1 MVIDFSSIG
10 TIKEA
15 PTLILRNGNGTP
27 IQPLGYAFN
36 LQADIRYNEIST
48 ITFDLPAY
56 VDGIK
61 TPHYDDVIGMRII
74 DMSGWGQFILMN
86 PVISN
91 DGVREIKS
99 CKAYSLEYELTYKTT
114 YFEEH
119 IYKFYDPVAPNNT
132 VLGMLLADLPLWTV
146 GNVDDELLTKYC
158 SISEES
164 ANVYNFIKNTAQK
177 VFNCIF
183 DFDTYHRTVHVRS
196 VNSQLNTAPVY
207 LSLDNLAKE
216 IEVEEDTESI
226 VTVLSVYGGEDVDIR
241 MVNPLGS
248 NKIYNLDYFMNEAHF
263 SQEIVDKWSEW
274 QANYESNQRF
284 FYDTSIE
291 RALKS
296 AAILTEEAKLTDIEG
311 GELSALKNERAV
323 YIEFLA
329 QLTDETSNDYKTYQG
344 KLDDVNTKIRI
355 KTQEVEN
362 QKTVISSLKQ
372 EFDALTDALEDIRDD
387 VSFEN
392 FFSPSQMLELQN
404 YFKEDSI
411 EESSFVLSSVD
422 SYEDSDIS
430 NEVSDIAFYFTNGK
444 VDEINRGSLYALSG
458 GGVVCVR
465 HDNEII
471 RADVIKANVEYNES
485 ASTGVLSIFLS
496 EGDITS
502 GHGTD
507 HERTIHFP
515 SGSLSLSGY
524 IKNFQCNAVESEG
537 DAYATGS
544 ALSFNVSSGQMYFT
558 RNTTEY
564 EQYAVEWDLYDY
576 GQEIL
581 KSLAYPSYT
590 FKISSGNFFALDEFK
605 AFSTSIKLGERIYLN
620 IKDDVLEPICVG
632 VSIDFEDLASLSLL
646 FGDKYSAS
654 DHAFKLV
661 DLLEQSV
668 SMGRTLDSNKLSY
681 ASFIDSG
688 ASNKVKDF
696 MEAALDVA
704 KNNVMSSS
712 GQGIAWDETGL
723 HLRKYIDA
731 DNPNDGYENEQIWMM
746 NNTIAFTDDGWQTVK
761 LAIGKIIDNNIAR
774 YIVSSDTTRDN
785 SKTYYYLDDDG
796 SYKEY
801 TGDWGTRPT
810 LYEKTNT
817 AYGIAA
823 PYIVGTMIAGQNLV
837 IANRNGDFRVDE
849 SGVHVNA
856 LKMYITHSSGDEY
869 VTFEDE
875 LNRLDEHTA
884 EITNDFANAIETLSK
899 RVDGTITTYYQESA
913 PVTDNEG
920 DLWFDTSNGKLYM
933 RTIVAYRRVWALS
946 ESYDETQKYYTY
958 SEETHKYTRDISVT
972 EENWDEK
979 KYNLWI
985 PYRMFWNPIE
995 DAGVE
1000 EAISAAQNAQATA
1013 DGKISTYYQSTDPS
1027 KQSNGDWLWDETE
1040 RENNIGDLWYDTSDE
1055 NKKLKRWNGTAWIN
1069 IEDGDIDDLKTKTE
1083 KINKTLSEVID
1094 EEGGYLKAGQLSGV
1108 IETMRTKMT
1117 NTKGN
1122 ILFDDTGL
1130 WLLNEPS
1137 KGESS
1142 KAVWINENG
1151 ILFGSLQPGM
1161 PKTDKPE
1168 LKEEVGWSWKTAISH
1183 DGVTAEALASKKLSS
1198 VEIYGGQINI
1208 GDGNFT
1214 VDRDGN
1220 LRARSGRFSGTLESP
1235 SLRGNFTYD
1244 GGSDSSD
1251 DKNGWIEGCG
1261 IKVGANS
1268 EVANGYNFYVDKDGN
1283 VTLSGSI
1290 KWNAGSSPVQTI
1302 YSPSDDTSPGSDWHS
1317 TYTENDLFVRY
1328 SYDGGTSWTDPVRF
1342 QGKDGTSAPQVKAQ
1356 YSETENGP
1364 WHDEYNSN
1372 YYFARYSYDDGKS
1385 WTTAIR
1391 IQGEKGEPGDEAALD
1406 FLRINETLKDLFRK
1420 TSDGD
1425 KFSLRDAEP
1434 TDISSMYIYS
1444 PKISGGEI
1452 YGTAIY
1458 AGQGNNKYTQMTESG
1473 LNVYAGFAQPK
1484 IGLGIKTEGYD
1495 YPYLSLGVGSG
1506 TSGSQ
1511 DAGLIMK
1518 FSNGLWLGTSNVL
1531 SSPGSTP
1538 PTGDSNTTGIFIDFE
1553 QDLIYQYLS
1562 GNKSVIGSGSG
1573 DSPSGGG
1580 GTVIAVFG

>member
-183 DFDTYHRTVHVRS
+183 DFDTYHRIVHVRS

-248 NKIYNLDYFMNEAHF
+248 NKIYNLDYFMNETHF

-311 GELSALKNERAV
+311 DELSALKNERAV

-471 RADVIKANVEYNES
+471 RADVIKANVEYNKS

-507 HERTIHFP
+507 HERTTHFP

-723 HLRKYIDA
+723 HLRKYIDV

-761 LAIGKIIDNNIAR
+761 LAIGKIVDNNIER
-774 YIVSSDTTRDN
+774 YITSSDVVRDN
-785 SKTYYYLDDDG
+785 TKTYYYLEEDG
-796 SYKEY
+796 TYAEY

-899 RVDGTITTYYQESA
+899 RVDGTITTYYQASA
-913 PVTDNEG
+913 PITDNEG

-933 RTIVAYRRVWALS
+933 HTIVAYRRVWALS

-979 KYNLWI
+979 KYNLWV

-1000 EAISAAQNAQATA
+1000 KAISAAQNAQTTA
-1013 DGKISTYYQSTDPS
+1013 DGKIHTYYQSTDPS

-1040 RENNIGDLWYDTSDE
+1040 RQNNIGDLWYDTSETGNDRR
-1055 NKKLKRWNGTAWIN
+1055 KLKRWNGTAWIK

-1108 IETMRTKMT
+1108 IETVRTQLT
-1117 NTKGN
+1117 SAKGN
-1122 ILFDDTGL
+1122 VLFDDKGL
-1130 WLLNEPS
+1130 WLLNGPS
-1137 KGESS
+1137 KEEST
-1142 KAVWINENG
+1142 KAIWMNEEG
-1151 ILFGSLQPGM
+1151 ILFGSGLKSNTPE
-1161 PKTDKPE
+1161 TDSNWE
-1168 LKEEVGWSWKTAISH
+1168 WTTAISH
-1183 DGVTAEALASKKLSS
+1183 DGITAEALASKELTS
-1198 VEIYGGQINI
+1198 VKIYGGQIDI
-1208 GDGNFT
+1208 GSGNFT
-1214 VDRDGN
+1214 VDDKGN
-1220 LRARSGRFSGTLESP
+1220 LTARSGKFSGTLESP

-1268 EVANGYNFYVDKDGN
+1268 EAANGYNFYVDKDGN

-1391 IQGEKGEPGDEAALD
+1391 IQGEKGEPGDEAALN
-1406 FLRINETLKDLFRK
+1406 FMRINQELGFLFKDV
-1420 TSDGD
+1420 DGG
-1425 KFSLRDAEP
+1425 KVSEITNA
-1434 TDISSMYIYS
+1434 YIYS
-1444 PKISGGEI
+1444 PRIKGGEI
-1452 YGTAIY
+1452 LASKFY
-1458 AGQGNNKYTQMTESG
+1458 AGVGDGYAEMNAGGFDVTDRLGLHKIGFGYSESG
-1473 LNVYAGFAQPK
+1473 G
-1484 IGLGIKTEGYD
+1484 TT
-1495 YPYLSLGVGSG
+1495 YPYVVLGAGTGTNSG
-1506 TSGSQ
+1506 DSG
-1511 DAGLIMK
+1511 LVMK
-1518 FSNGLWLGTSNVL
+1518 FSHGLWIGTSNVTA
-1531 SSPGSTP
+1531 SPGSEP
-1538 PTGDSNTTGIFIDFE
+1538 SPSSQTTGIFIDFE

-1580 GTVIAVFG
+1580 GAVIAVFG